1 MSLTVRCPLE
11 ITMGSNSRKNTR
23 KITRDFLQK
32 PAGFPSEPSFL
43 EGKKEILKI
52 TNEMN
57 YEGGSRWPCRRAQK
71 GTKTKMKQSRRPESS
86 SYITVKIREV
96 HLGFRAHLSPHSE
109 RKESERWCNGADR
122 GNL

>member
-11 ITMGSNSRKNTR
+11 ITMGSNIREIPLEITMGSNSRKNTR
-23 KITRDFLQK
+23 IITRDFLQK

-43 EGKKEILKI
+43 GGKKEILKI

-71 GTKTKMKQSRRPESS
+71 GTKTKMKQSR
-86 SYITVKIREV
+86 
-96 HLGFRAHLSPHSE
+96 
-109 RKESERWCNGADR
+109 
-122 GNL
+122 